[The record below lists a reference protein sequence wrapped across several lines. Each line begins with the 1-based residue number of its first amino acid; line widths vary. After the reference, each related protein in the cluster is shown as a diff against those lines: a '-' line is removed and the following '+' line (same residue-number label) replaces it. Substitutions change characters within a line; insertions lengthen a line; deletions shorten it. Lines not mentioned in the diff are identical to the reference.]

1 MVGDGDPMR
10 VRAQVAK
17 HLVGSAKGWL
27 AVDDPVMPE
36 QLAEELWEQLRLSEG
51 LEPPVELEFAGRE
64 GLFQGLHEIC
74 RGKTSLRTAS
84 GRKKPARRRMDPLT

>member
-1 MVGDGDPMR
+1 MSGVPPAERNLITVERDQTVVGNSDPVR

-17 HLVGSAKGWL
+17 HLVGPAKGWL

-51 LEPPVELEFAGRE
+51 LELPVELEFAGGE
-64 GLFQGLHEIC
+64 GLLQGLHEFAAED
-74 RGKTSLRTAS
+74 SA
-84 GRKKPARRRMDPLT
+84 